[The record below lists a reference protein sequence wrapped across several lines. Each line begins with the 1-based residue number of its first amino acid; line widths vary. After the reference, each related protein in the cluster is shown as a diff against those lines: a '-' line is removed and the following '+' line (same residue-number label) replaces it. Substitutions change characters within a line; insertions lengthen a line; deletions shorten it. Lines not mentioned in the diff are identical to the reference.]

1 MASIT
6 GWGRHPVVEGIETL
20 SEDLEDATRDARLT
34 RGLGRSYGDS
44 SLPAKPGDR
53 LAATRLANRLLAFD
67 PATGRLRAEAGLS
80 LAKLHALFLARG
92 WSSPVAPGTEHV
104 TLGGMLAADVHG
116 KNHHRAG
123 SFGEHV
129 RSLRMRVA
137 DGRVLEVTEESEP
150 ELFRAT
156 LGGMGLMGHVL
167 EVELDLERIP
177 SPWILEES
185 ERVESLDELLAK
197 LRAASGEWPFSVA
210 WVDALARGAR
220 LGRGIVIGG
229 RWAEAHEAPG
239 APPRRRFAPGFPF
252 DLPSFAWSRPAM
264 RAFNS
269 LWYRRHPRAR
279 RRRVVA
285 PRPFFHPLDAIRDWN
300 RAYGKRGMTQY
311 QAVVPHEGADTMVRR
326 LFEILAGSGEGT
338 FLCVVKD
345 FGREGRGLLSF
356 PRPGLTLSVDV
367 PVRGGRTQA
376 LVDRLNEIVI
386 EARGRVYLAKDAF
399 TRPEHFRAM
408 EARLPRFLDVRRKW
422 DPEGRLASAQSVRL
436 FGDRA

>member
-6 GWGRHPVVEGIETL
+6 GWGRHPVVEGSEIL

-44 SLPAKPGDR
+44 SLPAKPADR
-53 LAATRLANRLLAFD
+53 VAGTRLADRLLAFD
-67 PATGRLRAEAGLS
+67 PETGRLRAEAGLS
-80 LAKLHALFLARG
+80 LAKLHAIFLPRG
-92 WSSPVAPGTEHV
+92 WASPVAPGTEHV
-104 TLGGMLAADVHG
+104 TLGGMVAADVHG

-129 RSLRMRVA
+129 RALRMRVA
-137 DGRVLEVTEESEP
+137 DGRVLEVTDESEP

-177 SPWILEES
+177 SPWLVEAS
-185 ERVESLDELLAK
+185 ERVGSLDELLAR
-197 LRAASGEWPFSVA
+197 LRAASEEWPFSVA
-210 WVDALARGAR
+210 WADVLARGAR

-229 RWAEAHEAPG
+229 RWAEAHEAPR
-239 APPRRRFAPGFPF
+239 ALPRRRFTPVLPF
-252 DLPSFAWSRPAM
+252 DLPGFVWSRPAM
-264 RAFNS
+264 RAFNA
-269 LWYRRHPRAR
+269 LWYRRHPRGR
-279 RRRVVA
+279 RQRIVA
-285 PRPFFHPLDAIRDWN
+285 PGRFFHPLDAVRSWN
-300 RAYGKRGMTQY
+300 RAYGKHGMTQY
-311 QAVVPHEGADTMVRR
+311 QAVLPREASDTGMRR

-367 PVRGGRTQA
+367 PVRGERTQA
-376 LVDRLNEIVI
+376 LVDRLNEVVL
-386 EARGRVYLAKDAF
+386 EAGGRVYLAKDAF
-399 TRPEHFRAM
+399 TRPEHFRVM
-408 EARLPRFLDVRRKW
+408 ERRLAAFLDMRRKW